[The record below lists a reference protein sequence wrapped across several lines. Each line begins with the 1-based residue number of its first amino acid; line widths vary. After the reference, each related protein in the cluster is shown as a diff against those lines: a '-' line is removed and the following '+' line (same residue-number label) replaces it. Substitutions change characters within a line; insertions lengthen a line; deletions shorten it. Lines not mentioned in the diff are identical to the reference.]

1 MTTRRGF
8 MMGALSVGAAM
19 AVPGRA
25 IASPW
30 TWEACKREY
39 IGAARWLQHLI
50 SLDQYM
56 DWNRSESHKAACRW
70 TLGNE
75 ILLWALVEHEKLPA
89 DIGPLANQ
97 WLDALGS
104 ALTRPDGLTA
114 DKLEAWPPFWTA
126 EADMFWRAWRAVPET
141 GRVAMARAA
150 VLERRKLAPRLQGG
164 DTVIND
170 ECDAVADDLLRV
182 FDGLTE
188 RAVLLAPHARPRS
201 EAFA

>member
-8 MMGALSVGAAM
+8 MIGALSVGAAI

-30 TWEACKREY
+30 SWEACKREY
-39 IGAARWLQHLI
+39 IGAARWLQRAI
-50 SLDQYM
+50 SADLYIAWWREQ
-56 DWNRSESHKAACRW
+56 SHKAACRW

-75 ILLWALVEHEKLPA
+75 ILLWALVEHEKLPG
-89 DIGPLANQ
+89 DIGPLANR
-97 WLDALGS
+97 WLDALAF
-104 ALTRPDGLTA
+104 ALTRPDDLTA
-114 DKLEAWPPFWTA
+114 DRLEAWPPFWTA
-126 EADMFWRAWRAVPET
+126 DGDTFWRAWQAVPST
-141 GRVAMARAA
+141 DRAAMARAA

-188 RAVLLAPHARPRS
+188 RVVLLIPHARPRW